1 MKIDTHSPYQIKMPV
16 TEPVGPVAP
25 IKRNDPKSEVI
36 PKNSLESL
44 KNIYSDKEL
53 KKLGVIECQTCAERR
68 YVDQSDDPSV
78 SFQTPTK
85 ISPEESASAVMAH
98 EMEHVVNERAD
109 AEKEGREVVS
119 QSVRLHSAICPECGV
134 SYVAGGVTETVTR
147 NKSKY
152 DIPDEMVKG
161 LKVDN
166 KV

>member
-1 MKIDTHSPYQIKMPV
+1 MKIDAYSPYQIKMPAA
-16 TEPVGPVAP
+16 EAVAP
-25 IKRNDPKSEVI
+25 VNRADPKPNVI

-53 KKLGVIECQTCAERR
+53 KKLGIVECQACSERR

-85 ISPEESASAVMAH
+85 ISPEASASAVMAH

-109 AEKEGREVVS
+109 AEKEGREIVS
-119 QSVRLHSAICPECGV
+119 QSVKLHAAICPECGV
-134 SYVAGGVTETVTR
+134 SYIAGGVTETVTK

-152 DIPDEMVKG
+152 DIPDELVKG